1 MSLLKD
7 IEKFEQSK
15 TNKKDFQK
23 FFIIRKA
30 TKTLPPVV
38 LMIEA
43 CTDKAD
49 DSDVYKDLY
58 GSLGIILEKDNKK
71 VFYEANSAI
80 IDEFFNDVALEK
92 PFFKTLTPGKEVEC
106 ELESKAFESEPEEI
120 EFDRKVEELI
130 ENKGYLLNRVY
141 RRLDDVFFK
150 IYDGKF

>member
-7 IEKFEQSK
+7 IEKLEQSK
-15 TNKKDFQK
+15 SNKEDFQK
-23 FFIIRKA
+23 FFVIRKA
-30 TKTLPPVV
+30 TKTLPIVA
-38 LMIEA
+38 LMVEGQ
-43 CTDKAD
+43 TEKAD
-49 DSDVYKDLY
+49 DDLYKDIY
-58 GSLGIILEKDNKK
+58 FSLGVIISEKNEKT
-71 VFYEANSAI
+71 FYEANDAI
-80 IDEFFNDVALEK
+80 VDEFFNDVALEK
-92 PFFKTLTPGKEVEC
+92 PFFKTLTPGKEIKC